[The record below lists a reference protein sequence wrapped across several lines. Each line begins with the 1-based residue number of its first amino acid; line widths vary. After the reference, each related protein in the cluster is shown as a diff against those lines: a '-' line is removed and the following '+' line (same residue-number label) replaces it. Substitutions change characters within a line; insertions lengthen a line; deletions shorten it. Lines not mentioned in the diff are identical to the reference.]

1 MRIGNGFDI
10 HRFSDDEQR
19 PLWLGLIKIPGARGL
34 HGHSDADAVTHA
46 VIDALLGAAGQGDI
60 GQHFPDS
67 DLALSGISS
76 RAMLEHVIRVVHES
90 GYRVVNVDITV
101 IAETPRLAPFRD
113 EIARSLSDAVGA
125 PVSLKATTME
135 GLGPIGAR
143 EALAALAVCLVEENS

>member
-10 HRFSDDEQR
+10 HRFSDDDQR
-19 PLWLGLIKIPGARGL
+19 PLWLGLTHIPGARGL

-46 VIDALLGAAGQGDI
+46 VIDALLGATGQGDI

-67 DLALSGISS
+67 DPAISGISS
-76 RAMLEHVIRVVHES
+76 RAMLEHVLAIVRNL
-90 GYRVVNVDITV
+90 GFRIVNVDVTV
-101 IAETPRLAPFRD
+101 VAEAPRLAPYRD
-113 EIARSLSDAVGA
+113 EICRTMSEAVGA

-143 EALAALAVCLVEENS
+143 EALAALAVCLVEEIS

>member
-19 PLWLGLIKIPGARGL
+19 PLWLGLTLVPGARGL

-46 VIDALLGAAGQGDI
+46 VIDALLGATGQGDI

-67 DLALSGISS
+67 DPAISGISS
-76 RAMLEHVIRVVHES
+76 RAMLERVLTIVRNM
-90 GYRVVNVDITV
+90 GFRVVNVDVTV
-101 IAETPRLAPFRD
+101 VAEAPRLAPYRE
-113 EIARSLSDAVGA
+113 EICRTMSEAVGA

-135 GLGPIGAR
+135 GLGPIGAH
-143 EALAALAVCLVEENS
+143 EALAALAVCLVEESS

>member
-10 HRFSDDEQR
+10 HRFSDDDQR
-19 PLWLGLIKIPGARGL
+19 PLWLGLTHIPDARGL

-46 VIDALLGAAGQGDI
+46 VIDALLGATGQGDI

-67 DLALSGISS
+67 DPAISGISS
-76 RAMLEHVIRVVHES
+76 RAMLEHVLAIVRNL
-90 GYRVVNVDITV
+90 GFRIVNVDVTV
-101 IAETPRLAPFRD
+101 VAEAPRLAPYRD
-113 EIARSLSDAVGA
+113 EICRTMSEAVGA

-143 EALAALAVCLVEENS
+143 EALAALAVCLVEEIS

>member
-19 PLWLGLIKIPGARGL
+19 PLWLGLTLIPGARGL

-46 VIDALLGAAGQGDI
+46 VIDALLGATGQGDI

-67 DLALSGISS
+67 DPAISGISS
-76 RAMLEHVIRVVHES
+76 RAMLEHALVVVRES
-90 GYRVVNVDITV
+90 GFRVVNVDVTV
-101 IAETPRLAPFRD
+101 IAETPRLSPFRD
-113 EIARSLSDAVGA
+113 EMSRALSEVVGA

>member
-10 HRFSDDEQR
+10 HHFSDDDQR
-19 PLWLGLIKIPGARGL
+19 PLWLGLTHIPGARGL

-46 VIDALLGAAGQGDI
+46 VIDALLGATGQGDI

-67 DLALSGISS
+67 DPAISGISS
-76 RAMLEHVIRVVHES
+76 RAMLEHVLAIVRNL
-90 GYRVVNVDITV
+90 GFRIVNVDVTV
-101 IAETPRLAPFRD
+101 VAEAPRLAPYRD
-113 EIARSLSDAVGA
+113 EICRTMSEAVGA

-143 EALAALAVCLVEENS
+143 EALAALAVCLVEEMS